1 MSIRK
6 RIFALILVLVLLCG
20 MLPGVVHAGEDAP
33 VMAAFY
39 VSPTGSDR
47 NDGLSQQS
55 PFATLERAR
64 DAVRAVNANMTGDIV
79 VYLMDGVWELS
90 DTLRFDERD
99 SGTNGHFV
107 CYQALP
113 GAKPVVSGGRQLDAD
128 WTVAGEVN
136 WLRGGLVAYKTP
148 LVRNDKLRA
157 VYVNDQRASMT
168 RKTLQPKRSVGSYSI
183 TAGQADWAW
192 VSGSKP
198 SGNVFNSAD
207 LPADARNPRNIELE
221 SGSTWVKAQVCAA
234 SLQDIGGGETQVNF
248 QMPYAAIAQ
257 SLLWNCAYTPTGRN
271 DVTNVFEW
279 LSKAGEFYFDQAGGM
294 LYYIPRPGEDIHS
307 AEVVVP
313 ELDQLIDVRGSVP
326 MEKYAENI
334 IFDGIKFAYTDWNL
348 VEVGGS
354 HGNCT
359 QQGATIL
366 TKYSGNWHNDI
377 YRAYDI
383 PPAAIQ
389 INTAK
394 NVRVLNGEVSNTG
407 YLGLHLEND
416 VWDCDVTGNF
426 IARTGGAG
434 VVIGHLQH
442 VYENDTPAH
451 RVGNGAPNTKEKFP
465 AGTESAPKH
474 IRITNN
480 YLLEN
485 CYFFP
490 GNSPIT
496 SFYTYDMQVLHN
508 FIYKCS
514 YSGMSIGWGW
524 CEFDGTSSSQLPG
537 MPTTTSR
544 ANTVSNNRVEEI
556 CSILQD
562 AGGIYTLGQQGNEDW
577 TDVTV
582 MNNNY
587 INASRTPQQADGSRM
602 VNGFHPDEGSAYILL
617 DGNVVTNIIRNVYE
631 LNNWQRKHDVIVTNG
646 FSNTDRSETTAPN
659 CTLEQYVNADY
670 IWPLLG
676 CKTVLDSGLENEYV
690 HMIGKDVI
698 ADTEYELASNVRL
711 DAGLTLPRRGLLSAQ
726 DTVWIA
732 PAGTAAFAE
741 GPTMTRAAG
750 NETGIVMPE
759 TPGVYKLYIAYA
771 DGSVSAPSLNTIY
784 LGEAKRLANVENGA
798 RCSVSAVRP
807 LVLELDDDNYRFT
820 LSGRSVKSGE
830 KIDGPGV
837 WALTA
842 QPIVGDAAP
851 TVIGFETFVSES
863 NRLLPK
869 TLTVKAGEPVALA
882 DDLNDPG
889 LRLWLASGS
898 ASAFKESY
906 SMTSASGDSTVINAP
921 LLEGVYDLSVVDAN
935 GDILNRSD
943 ALVKVVRGADY
954 LLADGVEDGKQY
966 VVVSNGYALT
976 DGPDGASATPV
987 AVREDRVVSPVRP
1000 EMLWTFSSAEDGY
1013 CLKNDA
1019 GAYLGADL
1027 RTGAARTVWT
1037 LTALDGGELALTH
1050 ADKALRGE
1058 KSGFSTAPGTAPLR
1072 LYEAVPVKGLESV
1085 DFTDPDSAGTYEI
1098 IGKTN
1103 AAQSARGLMLRTTRN
1118 AIEPCNGQ
1126 NSGARAST
1134 PEDLVRIPV
1143 DGDWTATLRFSF
1155 DPTANNGYYQF
1166 FGFYAATDYQN
1177 MVGVRGGDG
1186 AMQDFLRIGG
1196 EVTAE
1201 TKSSGPGL
1209 AEAGTY
1215 WLRVVKEG
1223 DSYTCFRSADGER
1236 FTRMF
1241 DFADTGIEADRLLID
1256 AYTGMTEGYTFYLE
1270 HLALEQDARPQTECE
1285 HEYVEEVIPPT
1296 CTGAGQTVHTCI
1308 ICGSEYTD
1316 GLLPALGHSFGEWRV
1331 SKAAACTQKG
1341 EETRVCSRCDAV
1353 ETRETAALGHDYKA
1367 AVTEPTCEQAGFTT
1381 CTCAR
1386 CGDSYRTDETAA
1398 LGHDYKDGVCTRCGK
1413 ADPDYVPPEPF
1424 RFDDVKDESQYFFTP
1439 VYWAVEREITNG
1451 ATPTAFHPDAG
1462 CTRAQVVT
1470 FLWRAAGKP
1479 EPDSSRNPFTD
1490 VPESQ
1495 YYYKAV
1501 LWAVEKGVTRGT
1513 SADRFS
1519 PNATCTRGQIVTFLW
1534 RYFGEPDPEGRKNPF
1549 ADVSEGQYYYK
1560 AILWAMEKEI
1570 TRGTSAD
1577 KFSPGATCTRAQIVT
1592 FLYRSMK

>member
-1 MSIRK
+1 MNNQK
-6 RIFALILVLVLLCG
+6 RILAAALILVLLCG
-20 MLPGVVHAGEDAP
+20 MLPGSAYAREEAP
-33 VMAAFY
+33 LMAAFY
-39 VSPTGSDR
+39 VSPGGSDQ
-47 NDGLSQQS
+47 NDGLTRQT

-64 DAVRAVNANMTGDIV
+64 DAVRGVNADMTGDIV
-79 VYLMDGVWELS
+79 VYLMDGVWELTE
-90 DTLRFDERD
+90 TLRFDERD

-107 CYQALP
+107 RYQALP
-113 GAKPVVSGGRQLDAD
+113 GAKPVVSGGKRLDAD
-128 WTVAGEVN
+128 WTVAGDVS

-148 LVRNDKLRA
+148 LARNDKRRA
-157 VYVNDQRASMT
+157 IYVNDQRASMT
-168 RKTLQPKRSVGSYSI
+168 RKTLQPKRSVGSYSV

-198 SGNVFNSAD
+198 SGNVFSSAD
-207 LPADARNPRNIELE
+207 LPANARNPQNIELE

-294 LYYIPRPGEDIHS
+294 LYYIPRAGEDIHS

-313 ELDQLIDVRGSVP
+313 ELNQLIDVRGSVP

-394 NVRVLNGEVSNTG
+394 NVRILNGEVSNTG

-434 VVIGHLQH
+434 VVVGHLQH

-451 RVGNGAPNTKEKFP
+451 RVGNNAPFTKEKFP
-465 AGTESAPKH
+465 AGTESVPKH

-544 ANTVSNNRVEEI
+544 ANTVSGNRVEEI

-659 CTLEQYVNADY
+659 CSLEQYVNADY

-732 PAGTAAFAE
+732 PAGTSAFAE

-771 DGSVSAPSLNTIY
+771 DGSVSAPSQNTIY

-798 RCSVSAVRP
+798 SYSVSAVRP
-807 LVLELDDDNYRFT
+807 LVLELDDGNFRFT
-820 LSGRSVKSGE
+820 LNGQSVKSGE
-830 KIDGPGV
+830 KLSAAGS
-837 WALTA
+837 WTLTA
-842 QPIVGDAAP
+842 QPIVGDADP
-851 TVIGFETFVSES
+851 TVNTFDTFISES

-869 TLTVKAGEPVALA
+869 TLTVKAGEAVPLA
-882 DDLNDPG
+882 DSLNDPA
-889 LRLWLASGS
+889 LTIWLASGS
-898 ASAFKESY
+898 ASAFRESHA
-906 SMTSASGDSTVINAP
+906 MTRASGDSGSIIAP
-921 LLEGVYDLSVVDAN
+921 LLEGVYDLSVVRD

-954 LLADGVEDGKQY
+954 LPADSVEAGKQY
-966 VVVSNGYALT
+966 VVVSNKYALT
-976 DGPDGASATPV
+976 DGPDGAAATPV
-987 AVREDRVVSPVRP
+987 AIREDRIVSPVKP
-1000 EMLWTFSSAEDGY
+1000 EMLWTFAAQDGGY
-1013 CLKNDA
+1013 CLKNGS

-1027 RTGAARTVWT
+1027 RTGATQTVWT
-1037 LTALDGGELALTH
+1037 LTALDGGDMALTN
-1050 ADKALRGE
+1050 AGMALRGE

-1072 LYEAVPVKGLESV
+1072 LYEAVPVKGLEDV
-1085 DFTDPDSAGTYEI
+1085 DFTDPDSANAYEI

-1103 AAQSARGLMLRTTRN
+1103 ARQSASGLMLRTTRN
-1118 AIEPCNGQ
+1118 AVEPCNGQ
-1126 NSGARAST
+1126 NSGAQAST
-1134 PEDLVRIPV
+1134 PEDMVRVPV

-1166 FGFYAATDYQN
+1166 FGFYAAEGADYQN
-1177 MVGVRGGDG
+1177 LAGVRGGDG
-1186 AMQDFLRIGG
+1186 ALQDFLRTGG

-1209 AEAGTY
+1209 SEAGTY
-1215 WLRVVKEG
+1215 WLRIVKQG
-1223 DSYTCFRSADGER
+1223 DSYTCFRSADGEQ

-1241 DFADTGIEADRLLID
+1241 DHAGAGIEADALLID

-1270 HLALEQDARPQTECE
+1270 HLALEQDAQPQTECE
-1285 HEYVEEVIPPT
+1285 HEYVEEVIAPT
-1296 CTGAGQTVHTCI
+1296 CTEAGQTVHTCI

-1316 GLLPALGHSFGEWRV
+1316 GVLPAPGHSFGEWAV
-1331 SKAAACTQKG
+1331 SSAATCTEKG
-1341 EETRVCSRCDAV
+1341 TEVRICSRCGEK
-1353 ETRETAALGHDYKA
+1353 ETRILDKLA
-1367 AVTEPTCEQAGFTT
+1367 
-1381 CTCAR
+1381 
-1386 CGDSYRTDETAA
+1386 
-1398 LGHDYKDGVCTRCGK
+1398 HDYKDGVCTRCGE
-1413 ADPDYVPPEPF
+1413 ADPNYTPPF
-1424 RFDDVKDESQYFFTP
+1424 RFDDVKDESQYYFDP
-1439 VYWAVEREITNG
+1439 VYWAVDKEITNG
-1451 ATPTAFHPDAG
+1451 ATPTAFLPDAG

-1479 EPDSSRNPFTD
+1479 EPTGKTSPFAD
-1490 VPESQ
+1490 VKPGQ
-1495 YYYKAV
+1495 YYYDAV
-1501 LWAVEKGVTRGT
+1501 LWAVEKGITTGTSAGRFSPDATCTRSQIVTFLWRANGNPEPENVRNPFKDVKADQYYCTAVLWAVEQEITKGT
-1513 SADRFS
+1513 SADQFS
-1519 PNATCTRGQIVTFLW
+1519 PDATCTRGQIVTFL
-1534 RYFGEPDPEGRKNPF
+1534 
-1549 ADVSEGQYYYK
+1549 
-1560 AILWAMEKEI
+1560 
-1570 TRGTSAD
+1570 
-1577 KFSPGATCTRAQIVT
+1577 
-1592 FLYRSMK
+1592 YRSMK